1 MMSNEPVTL
10 RPMQLSDINCAMQLS
25 TAEGWNQTES
35 DWKLFIENPQNI
47 CLVALVDKKVIGTT
61 AAINYSNE
69 VAWIGMVLVNK
80 AYRGIGVSTLLMK
93 SILEKAAFFKSIKLD
108 ATQAGQRVYGKLGFE
123 NEYVITRITGS
134 SVKHLHDDGEI
145 FPEPI
150 QLKDIE
156 EIIALDKDMF
166 GAARR
171 QLIEYLI
178 KKYPGKS
185 WMLKRNNQVTGFV
198 LGRDGNKYNHIGPVM
213 ASSTAD
219 AKILISKALS
229 ELNNQATVVDVFNG
243 KKGLLNWFYSIG
255 FVSQRQFVRMY
266 KGENN
271 LTGIIEKQY
280 LICGPEF
287 G

>member
-1 MMSNEPVTL
+1 MINEPFTL
-10 RPMQLSDINCAMQLS
+10 RPMQLSDISCAMQLS
-25 TAEGWNQTES
+25 VAEGWNQTES
-35 DWKLFIENPQNI
+35 DWNLFIEHPQNI
-47 CLVALVDKKVIGTT
+47 CLVAVAGKKVIGTT
-61 AAINYSNE
+61 AAINYSNAVE
-69 VAWIGMVLVNK
+69 WIGMVLVDK

-93 SILEKAAFFKSIKLD
+93 SILKKSTSFKSIKLD
-108 ATQAGQRVYGKLGFE
+108 ATPAGQAVYSKLGFID
-123 NEYVITRITGS
+123 EYIITRIIGS

-243 KKGLLNWFYSIG
+243 KKDLLNWFYSIG

-266 KGENN
+266 KDENP
-271 LTGIIEKQY
+271 LPGIIEKQY